1 MTNKTSSRLTIG
13 RIITGL
19 SAAAVLA
26 GALSA
31 PDLASAQPRGYYD
44 RYHHYHYYKCVRR
57 SANTGTAAG
66 AVIGG
71 TTVGLLSHSVVG
83 GLVGAGVGA
92 VAGHQIAKENGKR
105 SC

>member
-1 MTNKTSSRLTIG
+1 MLKKTSMRLV
-13 RIITGL
+13 TGL
-19 SAAAVLA
+19 GAVAVLA
-26 GALSA
+26 GAVSA

-44 RYHHYHYYKCVRR
+44 RYHHYHYYRCVRR

-83 GLVGAGVGA
+83 GLIGAGVGA
-92 VAGHQIAKENGKR
+92 VAGHQIAKSNGKR
-105 SC
+105 TC